1 MGPILGV
8 GPPSPDPVV
17 GVVSVKLPGTNT
29 FIPLSQARQLP
40 IGTVFDTRRGTV
52 ELLFAK
58 PGGGTMTGEYWKGEF
73 TFTQAKNGH
82 VTVTLVGPLGSTT
95 AHGTIA
101 TAARGRPGRSLW
113 SNCHGNFT
121 TRGHAASGSARGTKW
136 LTQDY
141 ANGTRIT
148 VTRDVVLVTN
158 LKTHKTQRVH
168 AGHSVFIKG

>member
-1 MGPILGV
+1 M
-8 GPPSPDPVV
+8 
-17 GVVSVKLPGTNT
+17 
-29 FIPLSQARQLP
+29 
-40 IGTVFDTRRGTV
+40 
-52 ELLFAK
+52 FAK
-58 PGGGTMTGEYWKGEF
+58 KGGGTMTGEYWKGEF

-82 VTVTLVGPLGSTT
+82 VTVTLVGPLGNTT
-95 AHGTIA
+95 AHAPIA
-101 TAARGRPGRSLW
+101 IVARGRPGRSLW

-148 VTRDVVLVTN
+148 VTSDVVLVTN
-158 LKTHKTQRVH
+158 LKTHKTQLVQ